1 MSDNDIFDGLPQE
14 DEIIVPMVPKKG
26 KQKRQITPERKAV
39 ILAQLKRGRET
50 ALKNRQ
56 NKALAERKQKGE
68 GPAPKIEQN
77 ETISKQNA
85 KLNKLESEIEE
96 LKRRIDSHK
105 PNTDVNHKPNLDL
118 KIEKLE
124 AKKEELEKRIPSF
137 HEKIME
143 KVIENEKNHQVI
155 PPSSVE
161 KPIEKVAPRV
171 EPIRE
176 PEPVKIIEPEKPY
189 VARSYNLRETMS
201 LANATPD
208 VVEDMSLFKPSLW

>member
-14 DEIIVPMVPKKG
+14 AEKKG

-56 NKALAERKQKGE
+56 NKALVERKKKGE

-96 LKRRIDSHK
+96 LKRRIDS
-105 PNTDVNHKPNLDL
+105 HKPNLDL

-201 LANATPD
+201 LANARTD